1 MVSESSTGVKRYRQQ
16 TPGCIICTFLVLV
29 NTLILGLRFKQ
40 EPAERLLG
48 PFPLVST
55 YALAAVE
62 VRKQI
67 TVMNHHYFLTL
78 VEENPGVCS
87 VVYLQETDGRKGPQV
102 GWVFLYHPEGES
114 SPFLNI
120 YGSRGA

>member
-1 MVSESSTGVKRYRQQ
+1 M
-16 TPGCIICTFLVLV
+16 
-29 NTLILGLRFKQ
+29 
-40 EPAERLLG
+40 
-48 PFPLVST
+48 

-114 SPFLNI
+114 SPFLAI
-120 YGSRGA
+120 HGSRGAWVYLCYNSRLKCEQMRLVNASWNSDTITPVTEHCNLIALVFIESLN